1 MDMSALIRN
10 ADRLAEFEAHISIIP
25 VGEHRIGS
33 LSSHEKELNRLWEA
47 VRSAY
52 DTLLIEAEQLKT
64 PQIVEVKARYM
75 ASYSTYTRGISMI
88 TTYLDNLKT
97 SAQAE
102 KSIDQGINSM
112 PFVHLPPCDTPIFYG
127 DYKNWPSFRDMF
139 SALYGNN
146 PRLTPVQKLYYLLQ
160 KTAKDAHDVIQTVP
174 LTNDGYAVAWKKL
187 VDTYENKDALI
198 NEQLRTLLSIK
209 PITQETGPNIKNL
222 QRTLNDCITNLSLL
236 EVTPEIFYHVM
247 LVYICATKL
256 PENTLS
262 LWEQSKKLCPKSPKW
277 EDMDAFLTAHFKTLE
292 SISDIRQ
299 SNPVQNMNKTPN
311 TLPRKNSIVNAPKK
325 SFNDS
330 RKVQSF
336 ATKTNPSSTVCRCF
350 LCQGS
355 HPLRLCPNFL
365 SQTVDDRMSTVK
377 RLRCCSNCLATSHD
391 FKNCRSTHVCSL
403 CRQKHHSLLHRDQ
416 RPQGQNSQLAT
427 QFPIASGTNVPLQP
441 PYNVN
446 PIPASTQNQPPLNFT
461 PSTSAAAQNVHT
473 YAAHLSPNPHSTV
486 LLGSAICIVH
496 VNDLRC
502 AARALVDPGSQ
513 GTFISRRL
521 QRKLSIPTFSVPST
535 NVTGMMD
542 CLAGNSSTMCVLSV
556 GSPIDPS
563 FKLKICAYVVE
574 KITGRL
580 PSCTLSDIVNSR
592 FPDITMPD
600 VMCTRMDILF
610 GGNVYP
616 KILTSDV
623 RKHPN
628 GNLIAQRTVFGWIV
642 TGEVFQS
649 EPMYTLATF
658 CNQVE
663 LNAQLARFWELE
675 EVPQAT
681 RWSEREEICEEL
693 YRTTTYRNPDGRYV
707 VSLPFRREFYNEVT
721 LGDSRHSALSQFMR
735 NETRLLK
742 NPQLKSQY
750 DTVISEYFE
759 MGHIKAVNPSDS
771 KATSYYLPHHAVFK
785 PDSLTTKLRV
795 VFNASNPSSNGVS
808 LNNILYPGPV
818 LQADL
823 TVLILQWRLFRYV
836 FNADI
841 EKMYRQ
847 ILIHPEQTQFQRI
860 FYRNNPEADIKDYE
874 LNTVTFGV
882 NCAPYLAIRTL
893 LQLANDCE
901 PQSPLAS
908 QILKTQ
914 MYVDDVLAGS
924 HELEDAF
931 ERRIELTHVLE
942 SAGFVL
948 RKWTANH
955 IRLLEDLPRENLLDA
970 DFLKFAD
977 ASTTKT
983 LSLRWNAD
991 TDSFYFRLISQPR
1004 RDIVTKRAVLS
1015 EIAKLFDPAGWL
1027 SPKIIVARII
1037 MQQIWKDKTDW
1048 DESLKT
1054 LTLAQWRSFLNDY
1067 PNIEKINIPRWV
1079 NFHPSHEIE
1088 LHAFSDAS
1096 EKAYG
1101 CALYVRSISAN
1112 EITSH
1117 LLSAKTKVAPVKS
1130 ETLPR
1135 LELCGAAL
1143 MANMVESLCS
1153 QLNLDK
1159 RKIYMWT
1166 DSTIVLSWLKKPPCH
1181 WPTFVK
1187 NRVALIVKKVGNEN
1201 WFHVDSKDNPAD
1213 LASRGT
1219 LARDL
1224 VDNPLW
1230 WHGPSWLRQPREYWP
1245 QNIVTEHL
1253 HLEVQTFSVQTELK
1267 FDILERFSDLPRAM
1281 RIISYWFRCLQYL
1294 KTRKCLYNT
1303 LDLTQSEMRFTRD
1316 RLVLVCQKNYIPE
1329 YSLLSKGKPI
1339 SSKSN
1344 LLTLNP
1350 FIDSNGFVRINGRL
1364 VRSPGLTY
1372 DERYP
1377 KILPYAA
1384 RFTRLFVEHVHKC
1397 SAHGGHSLMLR
1408 LVRNEFWVPKLKNL
1422 IRTVIFNCKECT
1434 IYRKKTGQQIMAALP
1449 PERASLSR
1457 PFTHT
1462 GLDFAGPFDIKS
1474 YIGRGCRITK
1484 GYVLVFVCFATKAIH
1499 LEATG
1504 DMSTE
1509 TFLAA
1514 FARFFSRRGCPAHV
1528 YSDNG
1533 TAFVGAANLLEVDRK
1548 QFLLQLRQKVFVRNS
1563 SQPVEWHFIPPGAP
1577 HMGGLWEAGVKSVKT
1592 HFRKIAGMQK
1602 FTFEEFST
1610 MLSRIEACL
1619 NSRPLTAMSDD
1630 PLDLVPLTP
1639 GHFLIGAPLLAPP
1652 EPNHSDL
1659 SLSIANRWQKLK
1671 VLHHQFALR
1680 WKEEYLK
1687 ELHRR
1692 TKWKYPQRDLKV
1704 GDLVVIRQ
1712 DNLPPNEWRLGRIEK
1727 THVGQDSKV
1736 RSADVR
1742 TASGIFTRPIVKLVL
1757 LPKSEAD

>member
-1 MDMSALIRN
+1 M
-10 ADRLAEFEAHISIIP
+10 
-25 VGEHRIGS
+25 
-33 LSSHEKELNRLWEA
+33 
-47 VRSAY
+47 
-52 DTLLIEAEQLKT
+52 T
-64 PQIVEVKARYM
+64 
-75 ASYSTYTRGISMI
+75 
-88 TTYLDNLKT
+88 
-97 SAQAE
+97 
-102 KSIDQGINSM
+102 
-112 PFVHLPPCDTPIFYG
+112 
-127 DYKNWPSFRDMF
+127 
-139 SALYGNN
+139 
-146 PRLTPVQKLYYLLQ
+146 
-160 KTAKDAHDVIQTVP
+160 
-174 LTNDGYAVAWKKL
+174 
-187 VDTYENKDALI
+187 
-198 NEQLRTLLSIK
+198 
-209 PITQETGPNIKNL
+209 
-222 QRTLNDCITNLSLL
+222 
-236 EVTPEIFYHVM
+236 
-247 LVYICATKL
+247 
-256 PENTLS
+256 
-262 LWEQSKKLCPKSPKW
+262 
-277 EDMDAFLTAHFKTLE
+277 
-292 SISDIRQ
+292 
-299 SNPVQNMNKTPN
+299 
-311 TLPRKNSIVNAPKK
+311 
-325 SFNDS
+325 
-330 RKVQSF
+330 
-336 ATKTNPSSTVCRCF
+336 
-350 LCQGS
+350 
-355 HPLRLCPNFL
+355 
-365 SQTVDDRMSTVK
+365 
-377 RLRCCSNCLATSHD
+377 
-391 FKNCRSTHVCSL
+391 
-403 CRQKHHSLLHRDQ
+403 
-416 RPQGQNSQLAT
+416 
-427 QFPIASGTNVPLQP
+427 
-441 PYNVN
+441 
-446 PIPASTQNQPPLNFT
+446 
-461 PSTSAAAQNVHT
+461 
-473 YAAHLSPNPHSTV
+473 
-486 LLGSAICIVH
+486 
-496 VNDLRC
+496 
-502 AARALVDPGSQ
+502 
-513 GTFISRRL
+513 
-521 QRKLSIPTFSVPST
+521 
-535 NVTGMMD
+535 
-542 CLAGNSSTMCVLSV
+542 
-556 GSPIDPS
+556 
-563 FKLKICAYVVE
+563 
-574 KITGRL
+574 
-580 PSCTLSDIVNSR
+580 
-592 FPDITMPD
+592 D
-600 VMCTRMDILF
+600 VMCTRMDILL

-649 EPMYTLATF
+649 EPPYTIASF

-681 RWSEREEICEEL
+681 RLSETEEYCEEL

-707 VSLPFRREFYNEVT
+707 VSLPFRREFLNEVT
-721 LGDSRHSALSQFMR
+721 LGDSRHSALSQFRR

-742 NPQLKSQY
+742 TPDLKSQY
-750 DTVISEYFE
+750 DTVIREYFE
-759 MGHIKAVNPSDS
+759 MGHIRAVNPPSSD
-771 KATSYYLPHHAVFK
+771 ATNYYYLPHHAVFK
-785 PDSLTTKLRV
+785 PDSVTTKLRV

-808 LNNILYPGPV
+808 LNNVLYPGPV

-847 ILIHPEQTQFQRI
+847 ILIHPEQTQFQRVW
-860 FYRNNPEADIKDYE
+860 YRCNPEADIKDYE

-901 PQSPLAS
+901 PLSPLAS
-908 QILKTQ
+908 EILKTQ

-931 ERRIELTHVLE
+931 RRRIELTHVLE

-970 DFLKFAD
+970 DFLKFSD

-983 LSLRWNAD
+983 LGLRWNAE
-991 TDSFYFRLISQPR
+991 TDSFYFRLILQPR

-1027 SPKIIVARII
+1027 SPKIIVAKII

-1048 DESLKT
+1048 DECLKP
-1054 LTLAQWRSFLNDY
+1054 LTLVQWHSFLNDY

-1079 NFHPSHEIE
+1079 NFHPSYDIE

-1101 CALYVRSISAN
+1101 AALYVRSISSN
-1112 EITSH
+1112 EISSH

-1159 RKIYMWT
+1159 RKIYLWT

-1201 WFHVDSKDNPAD
+1201 RFHVDSKDNPAD
-1213 LASRGT
+1213 LASRGS

-1245 QNIVTEHL
+1245 QNIFTEHQ
-1253 HLEVQTFSVQTELK
+1253 HLEVQSFSVQTEPT

-1303 LDLTQSEMRFTRD
+1303 LDLTQSEMKFTRD

-1364 VRSPGLTY
+1364 TRSPGLTY

-1449 PERASLSR
+1449 PERASLTR

-1499 LEATG
+1499 LGATG

-1509 TFLAA
+1509 TFLGA
-1514 FARFFSRRGCPAHV
+1514 FARFFSRRGCPAHI

-1548 QFLLQLRQKVFVRNS
+1548 QFLLQLREKVLVRNS
-1563 SQPVEWHFIPPGAP
+1563 FQPVEWHFIPPGAP
-1577 HMGGLWEAGVKSVKT
+1577 HMGGLWEADVKSVKT

-1610 MLSRIEACL
+1610 MLTRIEACL
-1619 NSRPLTAMSDD
+1619 NSRPLTAMSERES
-1630 PLDLVPLTP
+1630 PP
-1639 GHFLIGAPLLAPP
+1639 GSPP
-1652 EPNHSDL
+1652 
-1659 SLSIANRWQKLK
+1659 
-1671 VLHHQFALR
+1671 
-1680 WKEEYLK
+1680 
-1687 ELHRR
+1687 
-1692 TKWKYPQRDLKV
+1692 
-1704 GDLVVIRQ
+1704 
-1712 DNLPPNEWRLGRIEK
+1712 
-1727 THVGQDSKV
+1727 
-1736 RSADVR
+1736 
-1742 TASGIFTRPIVKLVL
+1742 
-1757 LPKSEAD
+1757 

>member
-52 DTLLIEAEQLKT
+52 DNLLIEAEQLKT
-64 PQIVEVKARYM
+64 PQIVEVKTRYM

-198 NEQLRTLLSIK
+198 NEQLRTLLNIK

-461 PSTSAAAQNVHT
+461 PSTSAAAHNVHT

-580 PSCTLSDIVNSR
+580 PSCTLSDIVNSS
-592 FPDITMPD
+592 FPDITMTD

-675 EVPQAT
+675 EVLQAT
-681 RWSEREEICEEL
+681 RWSESEEICEEL

-742 NPQLKSQY
+742 NPELKSQY

-860 FYRNNPEADIKDYE
+860 FYRNNPEADIMDYE

-983 LSLRWNAD
+983 LGLRWNAD

-1015 EIAKLFDPAGWL
+1015 EIAKLFHPAGWL
-1027 SPKIIVARII
+1027 SPKIIVAKII

-1230 WHGPSWLRQPREYWP
+1230 WYGPSWLRQPREYWP

-1253 HLEVQTFSVQTELK
+1253 HLEVQSFSVQTELK

-1316 RLVLVCQKNYIPE
+1316 RLILVCQKNYIPE

-1397 SAHGGHSLMLR
+1397 SAHGGHSLLLR

-1474 YIGRGCRITK
+1474 YTGRGCRITK

-1514 FARFFSRRGCPAHV
+1514 FARFFSRRCCPAHV

-1548 QFLLQLRQKVFVRNS
+1548 QFLLQLRQKVLVRNS
-1563 SQPVEWHFIPPGAP
+1563 SQQVEWHFIPPGAP

-1639 GHFLIGAPLLAPP
+1639 GHFLIGAPLLRP